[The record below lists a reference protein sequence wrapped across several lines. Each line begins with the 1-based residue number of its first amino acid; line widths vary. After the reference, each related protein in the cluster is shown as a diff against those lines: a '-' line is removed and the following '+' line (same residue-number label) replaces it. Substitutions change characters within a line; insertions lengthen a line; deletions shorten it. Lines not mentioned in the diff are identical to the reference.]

1 MSEREQLRRLAERSR
16 ALLDELDLQRQ
27 DVLSVTELNRTL
39 RQVLRNQVA
48 LLEAVAEPGRAL
60 TIRAQ
65 PRPAEAAEPAAA
77 GPGES
82 AARAR
87 PCAPFTASPALDED
101 EGLEHG
107 EAPRP
112 AREVAPAPGAEL
124 SGAAQRPH
132 GARNGSLNGSTQAA
146 PAGGEPAGDAS
157 ADGGESLAVR
167 LLDERRHV
175 PAGLARVL
183 IEVFDNRDNDY
194 AKGLDKMNRWVA
206 GGAGTPF
213 QWRGDRAYLNLNGV
227 GPQAVKGYEEQL
239 MVRMGFSRRLG
250 RLVVPGLDGEIV
262 VYERPS

>member
-48 LLEAVAEPGRAL
+48 LLEAVALAEPGRPL

-65 PRPAEAAEPAAA
+65 PRPAEAAEPVPA
-77 GPGES
+77 GPSES

-87 PCAPFTASPALDED
+87 PCTPFTASPAVDDD
-101 EGLEHG
+101 EGLEVV
-107 EAPRP
+107 EEPRP
-112 AREVAPAPGAEL
+112 APGL
-124 SGAAQRPH
+124 GGSGAVMRPH

-146 PAGGEPAGDAS
+146 QVEGEPASDPS